1 MCLGEARLGPTSPG
15 ARDAPGS
22 LMSARRIVVVA
33 EDDDDLRELLLDAL
47 RSDDRQLVEVEDGSE
62 LLDYVEFISNR
73 GMHGRLPDLIITD
86 VNMPGA
92 SGLDVVRWARARG
105 ISCPFVILSG
115 FADEQVLRTAREL
128 GGTRVLSKP
137 QPLEA
142 IRAAAAEALAAH

>member
-1 MCLGEARLGPTSPG
+1 
-15 ARDAPGS
+15 
-22 LMSARRIVVVA
+22 
-33 EDDDDLRELLLDAL
+33 
-47 RSDDRQLVEVEDGSE
+47 
-62 LLDYVEFISNR
+62 
-73 GMHGRLPDLIITD
+73 MHGRLPDLIITD
-86 VNMPGA
+86 VNMHGA

-128 GGTRVLSKP
+128 GSTRVLSKP